1 MNYYETDFFREQF
14 FKVLKNAVESL
25 EDHDTVKESVYFI
38 KEITNG
44 NGLNDK
50 RRVDQLIAN
59 LIIQYDE
66 MGDGEALDQMDSMFY
81 NLLNE

>member
-25 EDHDTVKESVYFI
+25 EDNDTVKESVYFI